1 MTHLA
6 RAAAFLLSSAT
17 FLPLAHAAEPDGLVL
32 PPGFHASVVGDVG
45 PHARHI
51 VVGPNG
57 DLYVSTIDFKSL
69 MDPTAPH
76 GGVLV
81 VKLDGDHKLKSLDHF
96 GNADNGTGIRFY
108 KGALYAAT
116 PAAIYRFKFGGNE
129 EIPSAAPGISSLPLN
144 LKR

>member
-6 RAAAFLLSSAT
+6 RAAAFLLSSAA
-17 FLPLAHAAEPDGLVL
+17 FMPLAHAAEPDGLVL
-32 PPGFHASVVGDVG
+32 PPGFHANVVGDVG
-45 PHARHI
+45 NHARHL

-57 DLYVSTIDFKSL
+57 DLYISTIDFKSL

-96 GNADNGTGIRFY
+96 GNEDNGTGIRFLQ
-108 KGALYAAT
+108 GRALCRDT
-116 PAAIYRFKFGGNE
+116 GRDL
-129 EIPSAAPGISSLPLN
+129 SLQVQ
-144 LKR
+144 RQ